1 MNNLSIRHGLLATLV
16 IFGLM
21 IVFGAGLG
29 VSQLHAASDSAE
41 NIHLVSARA
50 LLLNDAYKDMTRAR
64 SALTRAYSSA
74 KAGGGVNADAI
85 KSAEGSIRKSI
96 DELDR
101 FANATV
107 LAGQDASTR
116 EDVASAGHAHIEAVQ
131 RGLEALRKDDAD
143 GYAAINDKDVTSTG
157 AAYSAGVERFQAFA
171 TQRNESAMVEN
182 RTRFNRVLILV
193 CVGLAASVLLIAVV
207 HLALRK
213 LVVTPLH
220 QACDLIMR
228 VADGDLTI
236 KVPEAG
242 RNEIGQLLRALSRMQ
257 TGLTQTVAK
266 VRAGSDAVTIGARE
280 IAAGNTDLS
289 SRTEEQSSAL
299 EQTAASMEQLTS
311 TVANNAESATRA
323 SGLARNAA
331 DLASRGGEVVRG
343 VVQTMSE
350 INASSQ
356 KIVDIIGV
364 IDGIAFQTNILALN
378 AAVEA
383 ARAGEQGRGF
393 AVVAGEVRALAQRSA
408 GAAKEIKS
416 LIDSSV
422 DKVGAGSAQVEQAGS
437 TIEDIVVAV
446 QRLADTVSEI
456 SAASIEQSS
465 GITQV
470 SEAVSQMEQ
479 VNQQNAALV
488 EQAAAAADS
497 LESQAG
503 QLAAAVTTFKLA
515 A

>member
-21 IVFGAGLG
+21 IVFGAALG
-29 VSQLHAASDSAE
+29 VSQLSAASDSAE
-41 NIHLVSARA
+41 RIHLTASRA

-74 KAGGGVNADAI
+74 KASGEVNADAI
-85 KSAEGSIRKSI
+85 ASAEKSIRKSAE
-96 DELDR
+96 ELDA
-101 FANATV
+101 FEKAPAIP
-107 LAGQDASTR
+107 GQDASTR
-116 EDVASAGHAHIEAVQ
+116 EDIVSAGRAHMDSVQ
-131 RGLEALRKDDAD
+131 RGLDALRKSDAD
-143 GYAAINDKDVTSTG
+143 GYAAINDKDITTSG
-157 AAYSAGVERFQAFA
+157 AKYTAGVERFQQFA
-171 TQRNESAMVEN
+171 IHLNDEAIDED
-182 RTRFNRVLILV
+182 RTRLNRVILLV
-193 CVGLAASVLLIAVV
+193 CVGLVLSTLLIIVV

-213 LVVTPLH
+213 LVVTPLN
-220 QACDLIMR
+220 QACNLIMR

-236 KVPEAG
+236 KVPQAG
-242 RNEIGQLLRALSRMQ
+242 RNEIGQLLDALSRMQ
-257 TGLTQTVAK
+257 AGLTQTVTK

-311 TVANNAESATRA
+311 TVGNNAESATRA
-323 SGLARNAA
+323 SELARNAA
-331 DLASRGGEVVRG
+331 DLATRGGEVVRG
-343 VVQTMSE
+343 VVHTMSE
-350 INASSQ
+350 INTSSQ

-393 AVVAGEVRALAQRSA
+393 AVVAGEVRSLAQRSA
-408 GAAKEIKS
+408 NAAKEIKT

-422 DKVGAGSAQVEQAGS
+422 DKVDAGSAQVEQAGS
-437 TIEDIVVAV
+437 TIEDIVAAV
-446 QRLADTVSEI
+446 KRLADTVSEI
-456 SAASIEQSS
+456 SAASLEQSS

-497 LESQAG
+497 LESQAN
-503 QLAAAVTTFKLA
+503 QLAAAVTAFRLA
-515 A
+515 

>member
-1 MNNLSIRHGLLATLV
+1 MNNISIRHGLLATLV
-16 IFGLM
+16 VFGLM
-21 IVFGAGLG
+21 IVFGAALG
-29 VSQLHAASDSAE
+29 VSQLHASSASAE
-41 NIHLVSARA
+41 RIHLIAQRA

-74 KAGGGVNADAI
+74 KEGGGVNTDAI
-85 KSAEGSIRKSI
+85 GSAEKSI
-96 DELDR
+96 GKSTGELDA
-101 FANATV
+101 FEKAPAFP
-107 LAGQDASTR
+107 GQDGSTR
-116 EDVASAGHAHIEAVQ
+116 EEIVSAGRAHMDAVQ
-131 RGLEALRKDDAD
+131 RALNALRNNDPA
-143 GYAAINDKDVTSTG
+143 GYAAINDKDITSSG
-157 AAYSAGVERFQAFA
+157 AKYTVGVERFQALA
-171 TQRNESAMVEN
+171 SQLNEQEIHDDRS
-182 RTRFNRVLILV
+182 RLSRVVVLV
-193 CVGLAASVLLIAVV
+193 IVGLSASVLLIVVV
-207 HLALRK
+207 HLALRR
-213 LVVTPLH
+213 LVVAPLN
-220 QACDLIMR
+220 QACGLIMR

-236 KVPEAG
+236 EVPPAG
-242 RNEIGQLLRALSRMQ
+242 KNEIGQLLGALSRMQ
-257 TGLTQTVAK
+257 AGLTQTVMK

-311 TVANNAESATRA
+311 TVGNNAESAARA
-323 SGLARNAA
+323 SELARNAA
-331 DLASRGGEVVRG
+331 DLATRGGDVVRG
-343 VVQTMSE
+343 VVHTMSE

-356 KIVDIIGV
+356 KVVDIIGV

-408 GAAKEIKS
+408 GAAKEIKT

-422 DKVGAGSAQVEQAGS
+422 GKVDAGSAQVEQAGS
-437 TIEDIVVAV
+437 TIEEIVDAV
-446 QRLADTVSEI
+446 KRLAATVNEI
-456 SAASIEQSS
+456 SAASQEQSG
-465 GITQV
+465 GIVQV

-497 LESQAG
+497 LESQAN
-503 QLAAAVTTFKLA
+503 QLAAAVTTFRLA

>member
-1 MNNLSIRHGLLATLV
+1 MNNVSIRHGLLATLV

-21 IVFGAGLG
+21 IVFGAALG
-29 VSQLHAASDSAE
+29 VSQLSAASDSAE
-41 NIHLVSARA
+41 RIHLVSSRA

-74 KAGGGVNADAI
+74 KAGGQVNDDAI
-85 KSAEGSIRKSI
+85 ASAEKSI
-96 DELDR
+96 GKSRDELQA
-101 FANATV
+101 FEKAPALV
-107 LAGQDASTR
+107 GQDASTR
-116 EDVASAGHAHIEAVQ
+116 DDIVAAGVAHMDVVKQ
-131 RGLEALRKDDAD
+131 GLEALRKGDAD
-143 GYAAINDKDVTSTG
+143 AYAAINDRDITASG
-157 AAYSAGVERFQAFA
+157 AKYSAGVERFQQFA
-171 TQRNESAMVEN
+171 IKLNDDALADERARLS
-182 RTRFNRVLILV
+182 RVIVLV
-193 CVGLAASVLLIAVV
+193 CVGLTLSALLIVAV

-213 LVVTPLH
+213 LVVTPLNR
-220 QACDLIMR
+220 ACELIMR
-228 VADGDLTI
+228 VADGDLSI
-236 KVPEAG
+236 AVPKAG
-242 RNEIGQLLRALSRMQ
+242 RNEIGQLLDALARMQ
-257 TGLTQTVAK
+257 HGLTQTVAK

-289 SRTEEQSSAL
+289 SRTEQQSSAL
-299 EQTAASMEQLTS
+299 EETAASMEQLTS
-311 TVANNAESATRA
+311 TVGNNAESATRA
-323 SGLARNAA
+323 SGLARDAA
-331 DLASRGGEVVRG
+331 DLATRGGEVVRG
-343 VVQTMSE
+343 VVKTMNE

-393 AVVAGEVRALAQRSA
+393 AVVAGEVRSLAQRSA
-408 GAAKEIKS
+408 NAAKEIKA

-437 TIEDIVVAV
+437 TIEDIVAAV
-446 QRLADTVSEI
+446 KRLADTVSEI

-488 EQAAAAADS
+488 EQAAAAADA
-497 LESQAG
+497 LESQAN
-503 QLAAAVTTFKLA
+503 QLAAAVTVFRLA
-515 A
+515 

>member
-1 MNNLSIRHGLLATLV
+1 MNNVSIRHGLLATLV

-21 IVFGAGLG
+21 IVFGAALG
-29 VSQLHAASDSAE
+29 VSQLSAASDSAE
-41 NIHLVSARA
+41 RIHQVSSRA

-74 KAGGGVNADAI
+74 KAGGQVNADAI
-85 KSAEGSIRKSI
+85 ASAEKSI
-96 DELDR
+96 GKSRDELQA
-101 FANATV
+101 FEKAPALV
-107 LAGQDASTR
+107 GQDASTR
-116 EDVASAGHAHIEAVQ
+116 DDIVAAGAAHMDVVKQ
-131 RGLEALRKDDAD
+131 GLEALRKGDAD
-143 GYAAINDKDVTSTG
+143 AYAAINDRDITASG
-157 AAYSAGVERFQAFA
+157 AKYSAGVERFQQFA
-171 TQRNESAMVEN
+171 IKLNDDALADERARLS
-182 RTRFNRVLILV
+182 RVIVLV
-193 CVGLAASVLLIAVV
+193 CVGLTLSALLIVAV

-213 LVVTPLH
+213 LVVTPLNR
-220 QACDLIMR
+220 ACELIMR

-236 KVPEAG
+236 VVPKAG
-242 RNEIGQLLRALSRMQ
+242 RNEIGQLLDALARMQ
-257 TGLTQTVAK
+257 HGLTQTVAK

-280 IAAGNTDLS
+280 IATGNTDLS
-289 SRTEEQSSAL
+289 SRTEQQSSAL
-299 EQTAASMEQLTS
+299 EETAASMEQLTS
-311 TVANNAESATRA
+311 TVGNNAESATRA
-323 SGLARNAA
+323 SGLARDAA
-331 DLASRGGEVVRG
+331 DLATRGGEVVRG
-343 VVQTMSE
+343 VVKTMNE

-393 AVVAGEVRALAQRSA
+393 AVVAGEVRSLAQRSA
-408 GAAKEIKS
+408 NAAKEIKA

-437 TIEDIVVAV
+437 TIEDIVAAV
-446 QRLADTVSEI
+446 KRLADTVSEI

-488 EQAAAAADS
+488 EQAAAAADA
-497 LESQAG
+497 LESQAN
-503 QLAAAVTTFKLA
+503 QLAAAVTVFRLA
-515 A
+515 

>member
-1 MNNLSIRHGLLATLV
+1 MKNVSIRHGLLATLV

-21 IVFGAGLG
+21 IVFGAVLG
-29 VSQLHAASDSAE
+29 VSQLSAASDSAQR
-41 NIHLVSARA
+41 IHLVSSRA

-74 KAGGGVNADAI
+74 KASGQTNDDALA
-85 KSAEGSIRKSI
+85 SAQKSI
-96 DELDR
+96 GKSKDELDA
-101 FANATV
+101 FDKAPAFPE
-107 LAGQDASTR
+107 QDATTR
-116 EDVASAGHAHIEAVQ
+116 DDIVSAGRAHMEVVQ
-131 RGLEALRKDDAD
+131 RGLDALRKGDPD
-143 GYAAINDKDVTSTG
+143 GYAAINDKDITTSG
-157 AAYSAGVERFQAFA
+157 AKYSAGVERFQQFA
-171 TQRNESAMVEN
+171 IKLNDTAMADDHA
-182 RTRFNRVLILV
+182 RLRRVIMLV
-193 CVGLAASVLLIAVV
+193 CVGLAMSALLIVVV
-207 HLALRK
+207 HLALRN
-213 LVVTPLH
+213 LVVTPLN
-220 QACDLIMR
+220 QARDLIMR

-236 KVPEAG
+236 EVPQAG
-242 RNEIGQLLRALSRMQ
+242 RNEIGQLLDALSRMQ
-257 TGLTQTVAK
+257 AGLTQTVTR

-299 EQTAASMEQLTS
+299 EETAASMEQLTS
-311 TVANNAESATRA
+311 TVGNNAESATRA
-323 SGLARNAA
+323 SELARSAA
-331 DLASRGGEVVRG
+331 DLASRGGDVVRG
-343 VVQTMSE
+343 VVHTMSE
-350 INASSQ
+350 INTSSQ

-393 AVVAGEVRALAQRSA
+393 AVVAGEVRSLAQRSA
-408 GAAKEIKS
+408 NAAKEIKT

-422 DKVGAGSAQVEQAGS
+422 DKVDAGSAQVEQAGS
-437 TIEDIVVAV
+437 TIGEIVAAV
-446 QRLADTVSEI
+446 KRLADTVSEI

-497 LESQAG
+497 LESQAN
-503 QLAAAVTTFKLA
+503 QLAAAVTVFRLA
-515 A
+515 